1 MDHKQKIK
9 NFLFSHLKRN
19 FENIKW
25 SSIPNFNVKFMP
37 FIYAIWEKVFLKDF
51 VLDGIDFLI
60 EADADLRLQLSWE
73 EKFKYEWRYLGSKS
87 LTI

>member
-1 MDHKQKIK
+1 
-9 NFLFSHLKRN
+9 
-19 FENIKW
+19 
-25 SSIPNFNVKFMP
+25 MP